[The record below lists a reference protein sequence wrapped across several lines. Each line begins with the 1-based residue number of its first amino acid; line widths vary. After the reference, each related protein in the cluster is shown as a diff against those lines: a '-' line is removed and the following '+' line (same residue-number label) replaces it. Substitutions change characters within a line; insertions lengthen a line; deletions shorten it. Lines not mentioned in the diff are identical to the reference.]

1 MKNIVCPLISINVL
15 IICILTL
22 VLSISCKSG
31 TSGQKTIGTAKT
43 EQSENEIVLS
53 HGKVVFP
60 DNLQIDKDYIG
71 KVGKADYLVRF
82 DSVTPAYISG
92 TCYDLTTDSIA
103 SPIHFTCTARYKKVA
118 IRFTKLEQYG
128 NAISEVMMKKA
139 SFAATDSTFHGNYTL
154 DKNQQSFKFV
164 LYKEPEFKK
173 FKARY
178 LEKCYD
184 YEVIKDVVYG
194 KAKGYWTENVIST
207 NDNYFRIFT
216 DGMKSTNELKNL
228 NLTMDLYLPTNDYL
242 KERPLIVFIH
252 GGAYFI
258 GSKTD
263 PPIVLWCKHYAELG
277 YVVASIN
284 YRMGFRPTQ
293 TSIERCGYAAVQDA
307 HAALRYLV
315 HNKDVYRINPDYI
328 FVAGSSAGSITAL
341 NLAFMTNASRPPS
354 SKADKK
360 NPDMG
365 GIETSGN
372 ELTATFK
379 IHAIANMWGAIT
391 NLDLLKNSHTD
402 IISFHGDSDHIVPHN
417 YALPFQDVKLGLNK
431 FFFNKMYGSTCISQK
446 AQELGYNEEMHLL
459 RGSGHAPH
467 VNKQNQPTDIF
478 YFIQDKTTNFFFR
491 EINPQKVPISKSEE
505 QIYRL
510 GYYNIVG
517 TYWKATG
524 GIVLRHNNSSARIV
538 WLSDAPEHILEVS
551 SYLKNGTTIYEV
563 KEF

>member
-1 MKNIVCPLISINVL
+1 MKRIFCPLLSFKVL

-22 VLSISCKSG
+22 LFCISCKSG
-31 TSGQKTIGTAKT
+31 TPGQKSKGTTKT
-43 EQSENEIVLS
+43 EHGESEIVLS

-60 DNLQIDKDYIG
+60 DNLQIDKDY
-71 KVGKADYLVRF
+71 VGKMGKTDYLVRF
-82 DSVTPAYISG
+82 DSVTPAYVSG
-92 TCYDLTTDSIA
+92 ICYDLTTDSIA
-103 SPIHFTCTARYKKVA
+103 SSIHFTCTAHHKKVA
-118 IRFTKLEQYG
+118 VRFTKLQQYG
-128 NAISEVMMKKA
+128 NGISEVMVKKV
-139 SFAATDSTFHGNYTL
+139 SFAATDSTFHGYYTL
-154 DKNQQSFKFV
+154 GDKQQSFKFA

-194 KAKGYWTENVIST
+194 KAKGYWTENVVST
-207 NDNYFRIFT
+207 DDKYFKIFT
-216 DGMKSTNELKNL
+216 DGMKAIRELKDL

-263 PPIVLWCKHYAELG
+263 IPIVLWCKHYAELG
-277 YVVASIN
+277 YAVASIN

-293 TSIERCGYAAVQDA
+293 ASIERCGYAAVQDA

-315 HNKDVYRINPDYI
+315 HNKDKYRINPDYI

-341 NLAFMTNASRPPS
+341 NLAFMSNASRPAS

-372 ELTATFK
+372 GLTSTFK
-379 IHAIANMWGAIT
+379 IHAIANMWGAVT
-391 NLDLLKNSHTD
+391 DLNLLKNSHTD
-402 IISFHGDSDHIVPHN
+402 IISFHGDADHIVPHD

-431 FFFNKMYGSTCISQK
+431 LLFNKMYGSTCISQK
-446 AQELGYNEEMHLL
+446 ARELGYKEEMHLL
-459 RGSGHAPH
+459 HGSGHAPH

-478 YFIQDKTTNFFFR
+478 YFIQDKTTNFFYK
-491 EINPQKVPISKSEE
+491 EINPQNVPIRKSG
-505 QIYRL
+505 QQTYRL
-510 GYYNIVG
+510 GYYNIEG
-517 TYWKATG
+517 TYWKAIG
-524 GIVLRHNNSSARIV
+524 GIVLQHNNSSARIV
-538 WLSDAPEHILEVS
+538 WFSDAPKHILEVS